1 MSFQL
6 TTWCMRLVHVEF
18 LAMVKRQIRIDF
30 GMEISI
36 WPAWHRRQTMWAE
49 EQESSKCY
57 FGEWMKHA
65 YFWWSLKTKQHVHS
79 HFLSCTTSVQSVL
92 KTQYLRILNNVHCKL
107 SNVSINW
114 HQRVKTN
121 SKCLSLEVECL
132 VRKVLQLGWFI
143 WPVLLNPYAH
153 INQTI
158 NLFRLMTGHP
168 LRFMYLDVVLFL
180 FLRSQDVRKTCLKY
194 LL

>member
-1 MSFQL
+1 MLWISMLLWTLKCVFQL
-6 TTWCMRLVHVEF
+6 TTWYMF
-18 LAMVKRQIRIDF
+18 PAMVKRQIPIDF

-49 EQESSKCY
+49 EQESSQCY

-79 HFLSCTTSVQSVL
+79 SFSLLHNMCTIHFENVVLENSEQCTYATFPM
-92 KTQYLRILNNVHCKL
+92 
-107 SNVSINW
+107 VSINW

-132 VRKVLQLGWFI
+132 VNRKVLQVGIVHLAR
-143 WPVLLNPYAH
+143 N
-153 INQTI
+153 
-158 NLFRLMTGHP
+158 
-168 LRFMYLDVVLFL
+168 
-180 FLRSQDVRKTCLKY
+180 
-194 LL
+194 